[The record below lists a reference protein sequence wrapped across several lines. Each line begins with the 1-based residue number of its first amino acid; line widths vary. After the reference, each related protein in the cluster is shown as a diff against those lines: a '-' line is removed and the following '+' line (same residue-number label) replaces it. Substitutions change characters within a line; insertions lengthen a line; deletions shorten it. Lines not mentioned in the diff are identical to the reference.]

1 MSGRSIPAV
10 RPLFSSHPRRPA
22 SLAHAVSLASAM
34 LRVVYELR
42 HADGTCRRGEIS
54 AALTLTEQGWL
65 TEHDAR
71 PRIGIQLCVGTVVLR
86 PGVERSARITS
97 LIVKILSDEPTSVVF
112 QTVSGSIYTWSSAPA
127 LH

>member
-22 SLAHAVSLASAM
+22 SLAHAVSLASET

-54 AALTLTEQGWL
+54 AALTLTERGWI
-65 TEHDAR
+65 TEHVAR
-71 PRIGIQLCVGTVVLR
+71 PRVGIQLCVGTVVLR
-86 PGVERSARITS
+86 AGVERSARITS
-97 LIVKILSDEPTSVVF
+97 LIVEILSDEPTSVVF
-112 QTVSGSIYTWSSAPA
+112 ETVSGSIYTWSSASA